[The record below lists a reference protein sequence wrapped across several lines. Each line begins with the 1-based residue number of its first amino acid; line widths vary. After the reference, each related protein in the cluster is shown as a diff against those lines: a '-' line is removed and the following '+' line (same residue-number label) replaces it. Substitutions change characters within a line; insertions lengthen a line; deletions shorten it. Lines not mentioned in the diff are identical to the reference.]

1 MKISKWKLIL
11 LFYSIANES
20 LRWLVCYLQCFKF
33 TSFDSEQCFSI
44 IKRFKTF
51 QRYSLNNETLRN
63 LIYIKYNSKFIDLNI
78 DELNEIK
85 EYESL
90 CKTSKEC
97 LNSLTDEDDKLLEGK
112 VDEYIEGDWGRRKEN
127 HVVGRR
133 CNCWILIDC
142 FHFIF
147 VYLFFTI

>member
-1 MKISKWKLIL
+1 MKISKWNFFP

-20 LRWLVCYLQCFKF
+20 LRKLVCYLQSFNF

-44 IKRFKTF
+44 LKRFKTSK
-51 QRYSLNNETLRN
+51 RYSLKNDTVRN
-63 LIYIKYNSKFIDLNI
+63 LMYIKYNSKFIDFNI
-78 DELNEIK
+78 YELNEIK

-112 VDEYIEGDWGRRKEN
+112 ADEYMEENEGEEKRIMLLEEY
-127 HVVGRR
+127 VIVE
-133 CNCWILIDC
+133 
-142 FHFIF
+142 
-147 VYLFFTI
+147 Y